1 MTNVP
6 TCDLMNGA
14 EFSRDTRNGVTANY
28 AVNVLRLIK
37 FQERTHQLRKLE
49 CCCVGI
55 PFTYQSSFF
64 YAYDRLNFKE
74 KNSLKDFNSTLYWKM
89 WMVEKPSYIF

>member
-37 FQERTHQLRKLE
+37 FQERTHQLRKFWNAAVL
-49 CCCVGI
+49 VYHLPI
-55 PFTYQSSFF
+55 SLPFSMPMI
-64 YAYDRLNFKE
+64 D
-74 KNSLKDFNSTLYWKM
+74 
-89 WMVEKPSYIF
+89 

>member
-64 YAYDRLNFKE
+64 YAYDRLNFTE
-74 KNSLKDFNSTLYWKM
+74 KNSLKDFKSTVYWKM
-89 WMVEKPSYIF
+89 WMVEKPS

>member
-49 CCCVGI
+49 CCCAVLVYHLPI
-55 PFTYQSSFF
+55 SLPFSMPMI
-64 YAYDRLNFKE
+64 D
-74 KNSLKDFNSTLYWKM
+74 
-89 WMVEKPSYIF
+89 